1 MQASKRD
8 VSGLAATVERM
19 GEALRRGTARAYDP
33 VRVGVLRV
41 AAERGR
47 VRPGEVAEVLDVLP
61 SSVTRHVQVLAE
73 LGHLVVTTDPSDRRA
88 SLIEVTDSGREQV
101 RQFAE
106 AGAEVFGAVVAD
118 WSAEDV
124 RTLTALL
131 DRLIADWAE
140 KGAEQQRAFRAKRR
154 FGWSEA

>member
-1 MQASKRD
+1 MQASKKEIA
-8 VSGLAATVERM
+8 GLAASVERM

-47 VRPGEVAEVLDVLP
+47 VRPGEVAEILDVLP

-88 SLIEVTDSGREQV
+88 SLIEITESGREQM
-101 RQFAE
+101 RQFSQ
-106 AGAEVFGAVVAD
+106 AGVEVFGAVVAD
-118 WSAEDV
+118 WSAADV
-124 RTLTALL
+124 QTLTALL
-131 DRLIADWAE
+131 ERLMADWAE
-140 KGAEQQRAFRAKRR
+140 KGTEQQRTYRAKRR
-154 FGWSEA
+154 FGWSET